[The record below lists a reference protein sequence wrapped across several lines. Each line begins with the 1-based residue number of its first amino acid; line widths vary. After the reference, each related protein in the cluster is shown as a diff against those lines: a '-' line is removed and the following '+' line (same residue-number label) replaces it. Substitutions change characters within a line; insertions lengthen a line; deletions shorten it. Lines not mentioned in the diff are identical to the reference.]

1 MLAEYGKA
9 YKKGKKDY
17 QLRMM
22 KGERPTLPVLDEML
36 PAKGT
41 YKEVPL
47 GIVKIPLDSLVGT
60 KTNARSNA
68 FASNFM
74 PILSEKSEFAE
85 KWANLYKSQV
95 SEGIREPIKAYEYM
109 NQFYVE
115 EGNKRV
121 SVMKY
126 VGMDSIPG
134 SVTRIIPN
142 KTDELENKIYY
153 EFLDFYELSKINYI
167 WFSKEGNFSKLQK
180 AVGKAEDEV
189 WTDDD
194 RMEFNS
200 AYIRFKTEYKA
211 NNGELFHITVGDAFL
226 AFIKL
231 HGYQKICGLLNKELK
246 DLILKSWEEFTLL
259 DRNKEVDVKMDPNY
273 EKESIFN
280 KLKTIGSGKL
290 KVAFVYAKTP
300 TSSAWTYAHE
310 LGRLHLEQK
319 FPDEVETIYYDN
331 VTKDSIEEMLEKCVA
346 EKCDIIFTT
355 TPAFVHESVTA
366 AIAHPN
372 VRIVNCSLRTSH
384 RYIRTYY
391 SRMYEAKFL
400 MGAIA
405 GVMTENNRLAY
416 IADYPIRGSIANIN
430 AFALGVKMVNPKAKV
445 YLEWASKK
453 DFNRIER
460 LKELDVDIVSDKD
473 MVVPEDAKRFYGLYR
488 FVDERPIGLAMP
500 VWQWGVFYE
509 QMIRTIMEGT
519 WKNDDN
525 IIEKKAINYWWGMS
539 AGVIDMICSRNL
551 PIGTKRLVELIKTA
565 ISRGEFNPFYGKLY
579 SQNGVVQEDANREL
593 TPEEIILMDWLA
605 ENVVGS
611 IPAENELVDHSL
623 PVIKQQGID
632 KEGE

>member
-211 NNGELFHITVGDAFL
+211 NSGELFHITVGDAFL

>member
-331 VTKDSIEEMLEKCVA
+331 VTKDSIEEVLEKCVA

>member
-1 MLAEYGKA
+1 MLAEYSKA

-22 KGERPTLPVLDEML
+22 RGERPTLPVLDEML

-41 YKEVPL
+41 FKEVPL
-47 GIVKIPLDSLVGT
+47 GLVKIPLDRLVGT
-60 KTNARSNA
+60 KSNARSNA
-68 FASNFM
+68 FAGNFM

-85 KWANLYKSQV
+85 KWLNLYKSQV
-95 SEGIREPIKAYEYM
+95 EEGIREPIKAYEYM

-134 SVTRIIPN
+134 TVTRIIPN
-142 KTDELENKIYY
+142 RTEETENKIYY

-167 WFSKEGNFSKLQK
+167 WFSKEGNFAKLQK
-180 AVGKAEDEV
+180 AVGKEEDEV

-194 RMEFNS
+194 RMDFNS
-200 AYIRFKTEYKA
+200 VYTRFKTEFKT
-211 NNGELFHITVGDAFL
+211 NGGENFNITVGDALL
-226 AFIKL
+226 AFIRL
-231 HGYQKICGLLNKELK
+231 HGYQKVCNLLNKELK
-246 DLILKSWEEFTLL
+246 ELILKSWEEFALL
-259 DRNKEVDVKMDPNY
+259 DINKEVDLKMDPNY
-273 EKESIFN
+273 EKETILN
-280 KLKTIGSGKL
+280 KLMTIGSGKL
-290 KVAFVYAKTP
+290 KVAFIYAKTP

-319 FPDEVETIYYDN
+319 FPEEVETIYYDN
-331 VTKDSIEEMLEKCVA
+331 ITKDTIEECLEKCVA

-405 GVMTENNRLAY
+405 GVMTENDRLAY

-445 YLEWASKK
+445 YVEWASAKG
-453 DFNRIER
+453 FNRLKR

-473 MVVPEDAKRFYGLYR
+473 MVVPEAAKRYYGLYR
-488 FVDERPIGLAMP
+488 FVNGEPIGLAMP
-500 VWQWGVFYE
+500 VWQWGIFYE
-509 QMIRTIMEGT
+509 QMIRTIMAGT
-519 WKNDDN
+519 WKHDDN
-525 IIEKKAINYWWGMS
+525 LAEKKAINYWWGMS

-579 SQNGVVQEDANREL
+579 SQDGIVQEDPNREL
-593 TPEEIILMDWLA
+593 TPEEIIMMDWLA
-605 ENVVGS
+605 ENVVGN
-611 IPAENELVDHSL
+611 IPTEEELVDHSL
-623 PVIKQQGID
+623 PIIRQQGID
-632 KEGE
+632 KKGE

>member
-331 VTKDSIEEMLEKCVA
+331 VTKDSIEEVLEKCVA

-579 SQNGVVQEDANREL
+579 SQNGVVQEDANQEL

>member
-1 MLAEYGKA
+1 
-9 YKKGKKDY
+9 
-17 QLRMM
+17 
-22 KGERPTLPVLDEML
+22 
-36 PAKGT
+36 
-41 YKEVPL
+41 
-47 GIVKIPLDSLVGT
+47 
-60 KTNARSNA
+60 
-68 FASNFM
+68 
-74 PILSEKSEFAE
+74 
-85 KWANLYKSQV
+85 
-95 SEGIREPIKAYEYM
+95 
-109 NQFYVE
+109 
-115 EGNKRV
+115 
-121 SVMKY
+121 
-126 VGMDSIPG
+126 
-134 SVTRIIPN
+134 
-142 KTDELENKIYY
+142 
-153 EFLDFYELSKINYI
+153 
-167 WFSKEGNFSKLQK
+167 
-180 AVGKAEDEV
+180 
-189 WTDDD
+189 
-194 RMEFNS
+194 MEFNS

-331 VTKDSIEEMLEKCVA
+331 VTKDSIEEVLEKCVA

-593 TPEEIILMDWLA
+593 TPEEIILMHWLA

>member
-331 VTKDSIEEMLEKCVA
+331 VTKDSIEEVLEKCVA

-579 SQNGVVQEDANREL
+579 SQNGVDQEDANREL

>member
-1 MLAEYGKA
+1 MLAEDGKA

-95 SEGIREPIKAYEYM
+95 SEGICEPIKAYEYM

-331 VTKDSIEEMLEKCVA
+331 VTKDSIEEVLEKCVA

-460 LKELDVDIVSDKD
+460 LKVLDVDIVSDKD

>member
-259 DRNKEVDVKMDPNY
+259 DRNKEVDVKMDQNY
-273 EKESIFN
+273 ENVSIFN

-331 VTKDSIEEMLEKCVA
+331 VTKDSIEEVLEKCVA

>member
-1 MLAEYGKA
+1 MLSDYIKA

-22 KGERPTLPVLDEML
+22 RGERPTLPVLDEML

-47 GIVKIPLDSLVGT
+47 GIVQIPINRLVGT

-68 FASNFM
+68 FAGNFM
-74 PILSEKSEFAE
+74 PILGEKTEFAE
-85 KWANLYKSQV
+85 KWQNLYNSQV
-95 SEGIREPIKAYEYM
+95 EEGIREPIKAYEYM

-126 VGMDSIPG
+126 VGMVSIPG
-134 SVTRIIPN
+134 TVIRIIPN
-142 KTDELENKIYY
+142 RTDEKENKIYF
-153 EFLDFYELSKINYI
+153 EFLEFYDASKVNYI
-167 WFSKEGNFSKLQK
+167 WFTQEGNFAKLQK
-180 AVGKAEDEV
+180 EVGKGPGEI

-194 RMEFNS
+194 RLEFSSIYN
-200 AYIRFKTEYKA
+200 RFTAEYKA
-211 NNGELFHITVGDAFL
+211 NNGDMLHITSGDAFL
-226 AFIKL
+226 AFITL
-231 HGYQKICGLLNKELK
+231 YGYQKVCDLLNRELK
-246 DLILKSWEEFTLL
+246 ELILKSWEEFTLL
-259 DRNKEVDVKMDPNY
+259 DRNLEIDLKLDPNY
-273 EKESIFN
+273 KKETILN

-290 KVAFVYAKTP
+290 KVAFIYAKTP
-300 TSSAWTYAHE
+300 SSSAWTYAHE

-319 FPDEVETIYYDN
+319 FTDEVETIYYEN
-331 VTKDSIEEMLEKCVA
+331 ITKDTIEDCLGKCVD

-355 TPAFVHESVTA
+355 TPAFVQASVKA
-366 AIAHPN
+366 AIANPSI
-372 VRIVNCSLRTSH
+372 RIVNCSLRTSH

-391 SRMYEAKFL
+391 ARMYEAKFL

-405 GVMTENNRLAY
+405 GVMTENDRLAY

-430 AFALGVKMVNPKAKV
+430 AFALGAKMVNPRAKV
-445 YLEWASKK
+445 YLEWASEKG
-453 DFNRIER
+453 FNRIER

-473 MVVPEDAKRFYGLYR
+473 MVVPEAAKRYYGLYR
-488 FVDERPIGLAMP
+488 FVDGNPIGLAMP
-500 VWQWGVFYE
+500 VWQWGIFYE

-525 IIEKKAINYWWGMS
+525 TAEKKAINYWWGMS

-551 PIGTKRLVELIKTA
+551 PIGTKRLIEMIKTV

-579 SQNGVVQEDANREL
+579 SQDGIVQADPNREL
-593 TPEEIILMDWLA
+593 SPEEIIMMDWLA
-605 ENVVGS
+605 ENVVGR
-611 IPAENELVDHSL
+611 IPEEDELVEHSL
-623 PVIKQQGID
+623 PTILQQGIE
-632 KEGE
+632 KKGN

>member
-1 MLAEYGKA
+1 MTGSSTFTPSA
-9 YKKGKKDY
+9 
-17 QLRMM
+17 RNT
-22 KGERPTLPVLDEML
+22 PC
-36 PAKGT
+36 
-41 YKEVPL
+41 
-47 GIVKIPLDSLVGT
+47 T
-60 KTNARSNA
+60 KT
-68 FASNFM
+68 
-74 PILSEKSEFAE
+74 EFAE

-95 SEGIREPIKAYEYM
+95 NEGIREPIKAYEYM
-109 NQFYVE
+109 NHFYVE

-134 SVTRIIPN
+134 IVTRIIP
-142 KTDELENKIYY
+142 KRTDELENKIYY

-167 WFSKEGNFSKLQK
+167 WFTKEGNFAKLQK
-180 AVGKAEDEV
+180 AVGKAEDEI

-200 AYIRFKTEYKA
+200 AFTRFKEEFKA
-211 NNGELFHITVGDAFL
+211 NSGDILNITSGDAFL
-226 AFIKL
+226 AFITL
-231 HGYQKICGLLNKELK
+231 YGYEKICNLLNKDLRELVH
-246 DLILKSWEEFTLL
+246 KSWEEFALL
-259 DRNKEVDVKMDPNY
+259 DRNREVDVKMNPNH
-273 EKESIFN
+273 EKETILN
-280 KLKTIGSGKL
+280 KILSFGSGKL

-310 LGRLHLEQK
+310 LGRLHLEQR

-331 VTKDSIEEMLEKCVA
+331 VTKDTIEECLEKCVE

-355 TPAFVHESVTA
+355 TPAFVQESVKA

-405 GVMTENNRLAY
+405 GVMTENDRLAY

-430 AFALGVKMVNPKAKV
+430 AFALGAKMVNPRAKV
-445 YLEWASKK
+445 FVEWASVKG
-453 DFNRIER
+453 FNRKQR

-473 MVVPEDAKRFYGLYR
+473 MVVPEAAKRYYGLYR
-488 FVDERPIGLAMP
+488 FVDGEPLGLAMP

-525 IIEKKAINYWWGMS
+525 IVEKKAINYWWGMS

-551 PIGTKRLVELIKTA
+551 PIGTKRLVELLKTT

-579 SQNGVVQEDANREL
+579 SQDGVVQEDPNREL
-593 TPEEIILMDWLA
+593 TPEEIIMMDWLA
-605 ENVVGS
+605 ENVVGR
-611 IPAENELVDHSL
+611 IPTEDELVEHSL
-623 PVIKQQGID
+623 PTIMQQGID
-632 KEGE
+632 KEGS

>member
-22 KGERPTLPVLDEML
+22 KGECPTLPVLDEML

-331 VTKDSIEEMLEKCVA
+331 VTKDSIEEVLEKCVA

>member
-36 PAKGT
+36 LAKGT

-95 SEGIREPIKAYEYM
+95 SEGIREPIKVYEYM

-331 VTKDSIEEMLEKCVA
+331 VTKDSIEEVLEKCVA

>member
-1 MLAEYGKA
+1 MLVEYGKA

-22 KGERPTLPVLDEML
+22 RGERPTLPVLDEML
-36 PAKGT
+36 PVKGT
-41 YKEVPL
+41 FKEVPL
-47 GIVKIPLDSLVGT
+47 GLVKIPLNRLVGT

-68 FASNFM
+68 FSGNFM
-74 PILSEKSEFAE
+74 PILSEKTEFAE
-85 KWANLYKSQV
+85 KWASLYNSQV
-95 SEGIREPIKAYEYM
+95 NEGIREPIKAYEYM

-134 SVTRIIPN
+134 IVTRIIP
-142 KTDELENKIYY
+142 KRTDELENKIYY

-167 WFSKEGNFSKLQK
+167 WFTKEGNFSKLQE
-180 AVGKAEDEV
+180 AVGKAPDEL

-194 RMEFNS
+194 RIEFNS
-200 AYIRFKTEYKA
+200 AFTRFKTEFKA
-211 NNGELFHITVGDAFL
+211 NSGDLFSITSGDAFL

-231 HGYQKICGLLNKELK
+231 HGYEKICNLLNKDLKELV
-246 DLILKSWEEFTLL
+246 LKSWEEFALL
-259 DRNKEVDVKMDPNY
+259 DRDKEVDVKMSPNHDR
-273 EKESIFN
+273 ETIFN
-280 KLKTIGSGKL
+280 KLITIASGKL
-290 KVAFVYAKTP
+290 KVAFIYAKTP

-331 VTKDSIEEMLEKCVA
+331 VTKDTIEEVLEKCVA

-355 TPAFVHESVTA
+355 TPAFVHESVTV
-366 AIAHPN
+366 AIEHPN

-405 GVMTENNRLAY
+405 GVMTENDRLAY

-430 AFALGVKMVNPKAKV
+430 AFAMGVKMVNPKAKV
-445 YLEWASKK
+445 YLEWASVKG
-453 DFNRIER
+453 FNRLKR
-460 LKELDVDIVSDKD
+460 LNELDVDIVSDKD
-473 MVVPEDAKRFYGLYR
+473 MVVPEAAKRYYGLYR
-488 FVDERPIGLAMP
+488 FVDGRPVGLAMP

-525 IIEKKAINYWWGMS
+525 IVEMKAINYWWGMS

-579 SQNGVVQEDANREL
+579 SQDGIVQEDPEREL
-593 TPEEIILMDWLA
+593 TPEEVIMMDWLA
-605 ENVVGS
+605 DNVVGY
-611 IPAENELVDHSL
+611 IPDEDELVEHSL
-623 PVIKQQGID
+623 PTIKQQGI
-632 KEGE
+632 KKKGE

>member
-211 NNGELFHITVGDAFL
+211 NSGELFHITVGDAFL

-280 KLKTIGSGKL
+280 KLKTIGSGIL

-331 VTKDSIEEMLEKCVA
+331 ITKDSIEEVLEKCVA

>member
-331 VTKDSIEEMLEKCVA
+331 ITKDSIEEVLEKCVA

-579 SQNGVVQEDANREL
+579 SHNGVVQEDANREL